1 MQLLVKWLS
10 WFAFRQQFT
19 LFLVFLIPFS
29 STGIVCSPCGLL
41 FLLFFSYAL
50 YLIGIASPRVS
61 ISGDV
66 ISHQTL
72 ATTSVGIASY
82 SSESIKSCH
91 DLVLR
96 QETANA
102 SLPIAVTHS
111 DVSASAGEVPPQVSH
126 LASHHNG
133 QFTHCCVVDLC

>member
-1 MQLLVKWLS
+1 MAVLVCIQTTVYFFSFFLFTFS
-10 WFAFRQQFT
+10 LQELCCPVLFT
-19 LFLVFLIPFS
+19 LSLI
-29 STGIVCSPCGLL
+29 
-41 FLLFFSYAL
+41 FFSYAL

-66 ISHQTL
+66 ISRQTL
-72 ATTSVGIASY
+72 ATTGVGIDSC
-82 SSESIKSCH
+82 SSESIKSSH

-111 DVSASAGEVPPQVSH
+111 DVSASAGEVSHQVSH
-126 LASHHNG
+126 LASHHIG

>member
-1 MQLLVKWLS
+1 MLACVS
-10 WFAFRQQFT
+10 N
-19 LFLVFLIPFS
+19 S
-29 STGIVCSPCGLL
+29 GDM
-41 FLLFFSYAL
+41 
-50 YLIGIASPRVS
+50 ASP
-61 ISGDV
+61 
-66 ISHQTL
+66 QTL
-72 ATTSVGIASY
+72 ATTSVGISSP
-82 SSESIKSCH
+82 SSESIKSSH

-111 DVSASAGEVPPQVSH
+111 DFSGSAGEVSQQVSH

>member
-1 MQLLVKWLS
+1 MLS
-10 WFAFRQQFT
+10 C
-19 LFLVFLIPFS
+19 VS
-29 STGIVCSPCGLL
+29 NSGDM
-41 FLLFFSYAL
+41 
-50 YLIGIASPRVS
+50 ASP
-61 ISGDV
+61 
-66 ISHQTL
+66 QPL
-72 ATTSVGIASY
+72 APTSVGISSP
-82 SSESIKSCH
+82 SSESIKSSH

-111 DVSASAGEVPPQVSH
+111 DFSGSAGEVSQQVSH